1 MRFLRQARPADRS
14 AAALPFP
21 ARACYDGEKREM
33 IAMKRMGKCLAALL
47 CLAGALLAAAPA
59 EAAMVTARGQ
69 GADERSALHAAMRA
83 AVEQEVGVY
92 VDSRTRVENYRLLSD
107 SVYTKSEGFID
118 RYEVLAH
125 DVLGGVHTVTI
136 RADVATERLRAGALS
151 RLEKQALIGA
161 NLEDPRIGV
170 LAVDDAGKT
179 YPALE
184 NALAA
189 ALAREGFSRLI
200 DLGQADAARQAALA
214 ADDAEDAAA
223 RTAARA
229 GTGCDYLAVVHVARS
244 AESLD
249 AVLPG
254 LHKVYLTAATRLINT
269 STGEITWA
277 GTADT
282 ASSHW
287 YAGAEGEAIAAAAQ
301 KLARPLARAALKKA
315 ATPEQHVRLTAP
327 VSLLGGTADARER
340 LAALPG
346 VAHVYV
352 RGITA
357 GRLTADLDYD
367 GTAADLAAALER
379 AGYTVRS
386 FSSEAVVL

>member
-1 MRFLRQARPADRS
+1 MKRNLRCLFLAGLAMLLLLVAP
-14 AAALPFP
+14 ALPLP
-21 ARACYDGEKREM
+21 AAR
-33 IAMKRMGKCLAALL
+33 
-47 CLAGALLAAAPA
+47 A
-59 EAAMVTARGQ
+59 EAATVTAKGQ

-92 VDSRTRVENYRLLSD
+92 VDSRTRIENYRLLSD
-107 SVYTKSEGFID
+107 SVYTKSEGYID
-118 RYEVLAH
+118 HYDILSH
-125 DVLGGVHTVTI
+125 DVLGGVHTITI
-136 RADVATERLRAGALS
+136 RAEVSSERLRAGALS
-151 RLEKQALIGA
+151 RLQKKALIGA

-170 LAVDDAGKT
+170 LAVDSAGRS
-179 YPALE
+179 YPSLE

-189 ALAREGFSRLI
+189 ALLREGFSRVI
-200 DLGQADAARQAALA
+200 DLGQAADAARRAALA

-223 RTAARA
+223 RAAARA
-229 GTGCDYLAVVHVARS
+229 DTGCDYLAVVHVS
-244 AESLD
+244 KDTESLD

-254 LHKVYLTAATRLINT
+254 LHKVYLTAAARLINT

-277 GTADT
+277 GTADA

-287 YAGAEGEAIAAAAQ
+287 YAGAEGEALAAAAQ

-327 VSLLGGTADARER
+327 VSLLGGTAAARER

-357 GRLTADLDYD
+357 GRLTADLDFD
-367 GTAADLAAALER
+367 GTAADLAAVLER

-386 FSSEAVVL
+386 LSSEAVAL

>member
-1 MRFLRQARPADRS
+1 
-14 AAALPFP
+14 
-21 ARACYDGEKREM
+21 
-33 IAMKRMGKCLAALL
+33 MKQMGKCLAALL

-59 EAAMVTARGQ
+59 ESAMVTARGQ

-118 RYEVLAH
+118 RYEVLTH

-170 LAVDDAGKT
+170 LAVDAAGT
-179 YPALE
+179 RYPALE

-189 ALAREGFSRLI
+189 ALAREGFSRVI
-200 DLGQADAARQAALA
+200 DLGQTDAARQAALA
-214 ADDAEDAAA
+214 ADNAEDAAT

-229 GTGCDYLAVVHVARS
+229 DTGCDYLAVVHVSRS

-254 LHKVYLTAATRLINT
+254 LHKVYLTAAARLINT

-277 GTADT
+277 GTADG

-287 YAGAEGEAIAAAAQ
+287 YAGAESEAVQKAAQ
-301 KLARPLARAALKKA
+301 SLAPRLARAALQKA

-327 VSLLGGTADARER
+327 VALFGDSAEARER

-346 VAHVYV
+346 VSHVYL
-352 RGITA
+352 RGLTA
-357 GRLTADLDYD
+357 GRLTVDLDFD
-367 GTAADLAAALER
+367 GTAADLAATLSR
-379 AGYTVRS
+379 AGYEVKG
-386 FSSEAVVL
+386 FSSEAVTL

>member
-1 MRFLRQARPADRS
+1 
-14 AAALPFP
+14 
-21 ARACYDGEKREM
+21 
-33 IAMKRMGKCLAALL
+33 MKRMGKCLAALL

-107 SVYTKSEGFID
+107 SVYTKSEGYID

-151 RLEKQALIGA
+151 RLEKKALIGA

-170 LAVDDAGKT
+170 LAVDAAGNT

-200 DLGQADAARQAALA
+200 DLGQAAAGSKRAVLAAEAAGERAALSAALA
-214 ADDAEDAAA
+214 DL
-223 RTAARA
+223 
-229 GTGCDYLAVVHVARS
+229 GFDYLAIVRVEKHT
-244 AESLD
+244 ESLD

-254 LHKVYLTAATRLINT
+254 LHKVYLTAAARLVNGQ
-269 STGEITWA
+269 TGEITWA
-277 GTADT
+277 GTADG

-287 YAGAEGEAIAAAAQ
+287 YAGAESEAVQKAAQ
-301 KLARPLARAALKKA
+301 SLAPRLARAALQKA

-327 VSLLGGTADARER
+327 VALFGDSAEARER

-346 VAHVYV
+346 VSHVYL
-352 RGITA
+352 RGLTA
-357 GRLTADLDYD
+357 GRLTVDLDFD
-367 GTAADLAAALER
+367 GTAADLAAALSR
-379 AGYTVRS
+379 AGYEVKG
-386 FSSEAVVL
+386 FSSEAVTL

>member
-1 MRFLRQARPADRS
+1 
-14 AAALPFP
+14 
-21 ARACYDGEKREM
+21 
-33 IAMKRMGKCLAALL
+33 MKRMGKCLAALL

-59 EAAMVTARGQ
+59 EAAMVTACGQ

-125 DVLGGVHTVTI
+125 DVLGGVHTITI

-151 RLEKQALIGA
+151 RLEKRALIGA

-170 LAVDDAGKT
+170 LAVDAAGNT

-189 ALAREGFSRLI
+189 ALAREGFSRVI

-229 GTGCDYLAVVHVARS
+229 DTGCDYLAVVHVSRS

-254 LHKVYLTAATRLINT
+254 LHKVYLTAAARLINT

-346 VAHVYV
+346 VSHVYV

>member
-1 MRFLRQARPADRS
+1 MKRNLRCLFLAGLAMLLLLVAP
-14 AAALPFP
+14 ALPLP
-21 ARACYDGEKREM
+21 AAR
-33 IAMKRMGKCLAALL
+33 
-47 CLAGALLAAAPA
+47 A
-59 EAAMVTARGQ
+59 EAAAVTATGQ

-92 VDSRTRVENYRLLSD
+92 VDSRTRIENYRLLSD
-107 SVYTKSEGFID
+107 SVYTKSEGYID
-118 RYEVLAH
+118 HYDILSH
-125 DVLGGVHTVTI
+125 DVLGGVHTITI
-136 RADVATERLRAGALS
+136 RADVSSERLRAGALS
-151 RLEKQALIGA
+151 RLQKKALIGA

-170 LAVDDAGKT
+170 FAVDSAGET
-179 YPALE
+179 YPSLE

-189 ALAREGFSRLI
+189 ALLREGFSRVI
-200 DLGQADAARQAALA
+200 DLGQAADAARRAALA
-214 ADDAEDAAA
+214 ADAAGDAAA
-223 RTAARA
+223 RAAARA
-229 GTGCDYLAVVHVARS
+229 DTGCDYLAVVHVS
-244 AESLD
+244 KDTESLD

-254 LHKVYLTAATRLINT
+254 LHKVYLTATARLINT

-277 GTADT
+277 GTADA

-287 YAGAEGEAIAAAAQ
+287 YAGAEGEALAAAAQ
-301 KLARPLARAALKKA
+301 KLARPLARAALAKA

-327 VSLLGGTADARER
+327 VSLLGGTAAARER

-357 GRLTADLDYD
+357 GRLTADLDFD

-386 FSSEAVVL
+386 LSSEAIAL